1 MTTTEQIEEQIQK
14 QDIEPYLNK
23 VYDGFVSEEI
33 IEQFKI
39 AMMFIPITAHK
50 YSMKDVRTIS
60 GKRPEEVTNR
70 ELGMIINVIYAVPFA
85 SMYQTL
91 DEGIDKTMAFDKIR
105 AEYNKNSAAFER
117 KVQAKR
123 KRLLSL
129 GGVGN
134 SHDMGSPGMRII
146 TGE

>member
-23 VYDGFVSEEI
+23 VYDGFISEEI

-60 GKRPEEVTNR
+60 GKRPDEITNR
-70 ELGMIINVIYAVPFA
+70 ELGMVINMIYAVPFA
-85 SMYQTL
+85 SMYATL
-91 DEGIDKTMAFDKIR
+91 EEGIEKTMSYDKIR
-105 AEYNKNSAAFER
+105 EEYNKNSAAFER

-129 GGVGN
+129 SGVGN
-134 SHDMGSPGMRII
+134 SHDLGNSGMKII
-146 TGE
+146 SED